1 MGEQERH
8 QQKSLKRV
16 TDEGQRQCAC
26 CWLPRKQVE
35 AGEAIKA
42 HLEGWIGEMM
52 GSGRNT
58 QRDGQFVLTNERACF
73 YRKGF
78 LGEVFE
84 TIPLSKITVVPHRV
98 V

>member
-1 MGEQERH
+1 
-8 QQKSLKRV
+8 
-16 TDEGQRQCAC
+16 
-26 CWLPRKQVE
+26 
-35 AGEAIKA
+35 
-42 HLEGWIGEMM
+42 MM